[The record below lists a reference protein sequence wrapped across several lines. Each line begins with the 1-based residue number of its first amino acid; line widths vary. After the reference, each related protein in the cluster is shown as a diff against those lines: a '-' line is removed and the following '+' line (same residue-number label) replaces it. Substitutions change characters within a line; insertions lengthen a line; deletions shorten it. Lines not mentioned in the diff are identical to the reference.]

1 MSVCKDGGKEWNT
14 YPYWPWVFPFLPLS
28 LFNTLVLLLISG
40 LPPMSRKTTYTE
52 RACFCCHCTY
62 PSHTHLP
69 TNLFVYQSTYPT
81 PTHLPL
87 KVTYYENVFIHY
99 SNSGSERVIWLDKRH
114 SMSSA
119 GVLIRASNI
128 PRTVH
133 QTGNQL
139 SKSLRITAVTNL
151 L

>member
-1 MSVCKDGGKEWNT
+1 MGARNENT
-14 YPYWPWVFPFLPLS
+14 YPYWTGVLPFKPLS
-28 LFNTLVLLLISG
+28 LYNTLDILLISG
-40 LPPMSRKTTYTE
+40 RPTTSRKTTYRE

-87 KVTYYENVFIHY
+87 KVTYENVFIHY
-99 SNSGSERVIWLDKRH
+99 SNSGSERVIWFDKRH

-119 GVLIRASNI
+119 GVLIWASNI
-128 PRTVH
+128 TRTVH
-133 QTGNQL
+133 QTVNQL